1 MPKNDEDF
9 LKRLLKTF
17 KVEAQE
23 HLRAMSSGLLELEKS
38 PERIRQA
45 ALIETVFRE
54 AHSLKG
60 AARSVNAAEVEAV
73 CQAMESVLAGLKR
86 DDIAPSPELLDLLH
100 QAVTSL
106 EGLLA
111 SPESGQIADVKLKM
125 QALIRQLEGAL
136 KSASVPFPKEM
147 PKPIES
153 SPPVVRENR
162 SLTETIRIP
171 AAKLD
176 AVLLQAEELLSAKL
190 TTNQRARELREIR
203 ALLSARK
210 KEWAKIH
217 PIFRVIQQSAEK
229 KGPQSGAAPP
239 DPKTM
244 KLLDFLQQ
252 EAVMMQSLESKL
264 AELILS
270 TDRDQRSLAGMVD
283 NLLDDAKKILMFPFS
298 SLLEIFPKLVRDL
311 SRDQSK
317 EVALI
322 IHGDEIEID
331 RRVLDEIKDPLIHI
345 VRNGIDHGI
354 EKPSEREQKRKSPR
368 GTITI
373 AALQRDGGQVEILI
387 TDDGAGIDVEKVKP
401 AAQKLGLVSRE
412 EAGRL
417 SEQEILGLI
426 FQSGLSTSAIVTDLS
441 GRGLGLAIVRE
452 KVEKLGGVVTVETDP
467 GIGTTFRMVLPLT
480 IATIRGI
487 LIRVEEQLFVLRSTH
502 VERVGRVSKKEIKT
516 VENRETIRLDGQA
529 VSLVR
534 MRDVLGLSG
543 KKAVAESTDNVR
555 IVVLGSAG
563 RRIAFWVD
571 EILAEQEV
579 LVKSLGGQFSRVRN
593 IAGATVLG
601 TGKVVAILNAHDLM
615 KSAVKRSASPA
626 GSAPVSEEVQE
637 RRKSILVAEDSITSR
652 MLVKNILEAAGYV
665 VKTAVDGLEAFT
677 TLKTEEFDLVVSD
690 VEMPRMSGFEL
701 TAKIRADITL
711 SELPVVLVTAL
722 ESREDRER
730 GIDVGASAYIVKSS
744 FDQSNLLDVVRR
756 LI

>member
-1 MPKNDEDF
+1 MPKKDEDF
-9 LKRLLKTF
+9 LKRLLETF

-23 HLRAMSSGLLELEKS
+23 HLSALSSGLLELEKS
-38 PERIRQA
+38 PDRVRRT
-45 ALIETVFRE
+45 ALVEMVFRE

-73 CQAMESVLAGLKR
+73 CQAMENVLAGLKR
-86 DDIAPSPELLDLLH
+86 DDIAPSPELFDLLH
-100 QAVTSL
+100 QAVNGL

-111 SPESGQIADVKLKM
+111 APESGRIDVKLKV
-125 QALIRQLEGAL
+125 QTLIRQMESAL
-136 KSASVPFPKEM
+136 RLAPPAFQKEI
-147 PKPIES
+147 PKPTES
-153 SPPVVRENR
+153 NLQVAPENR
-162 SLTETIRIP
+162 SFTETIRIP

-190 TTNQRARELREIR
+190 TTSQRAGELREIR

-210 KEWAKIH
+210 KERAKID
-217 PIFRVIQQSAEK
+217 PIFRAIQPSAEK
-229 KGPQSGAAPP
+229 KGPRNGAAPP
-239 DPKTM
+239 DPKIM
-244 KLLDFLQQ
+244 KLLEFQQ
-252 EAVMMQSLESKL
+252 QDVVLMQSLENKL

-311 SRDQSK
+311 SRDRGK
-317 EVALI
+317 EVELI
-322 IHGDEIEID
+322 IRGDEIEID
-331 RRVLDEIKDPLIHI
+331 RRVLDEVKDPLIHL

-373 AALQRDGGQVEILI
+373 AVLQRDGGKVEVLV
-387 TDDGAGIDVEKVKP
+387 TDDGAGIDGEKVKP
-401 AAQKLGLVSRE
+401 AAQKLGLVSPE

-417 SEQEILGLI
+417 SEQEIAGLI

-441 GRGLGLAIVRE
+441 GRGLGLAIVQE
-452 KVEKLGGVVTVETDP
+452 KVEKLGGVVTVETNP
-467 GIGTTFRMVLPLT
+467 GVGTTFRMVLPLT
-480 IATIRGI
+480 LATFRGI
-487 LIRVEEQLFVLRSTH
+487 LIRVEEHLFVLPSTH
-502 VERVGRVSKKEIKT
+502 VDRVGRVGRGEIKT

-534 MRDVLGLSG
+534 MKDVLGLSG

-563 RRIAFWVD
+563 KRIAFWVD
-571 EILAEQEV
+571 EILSEQEV
-579 LVKSLGGQFSRVRN
+579 LVKGLGRQLSRVRN
-593 IAGATVLG
+593 IAGSTILG

-626 GSAPVSEEVQE
+626 GAAATPEEVKE

-652 MLVKNILEAAGYV
+652 MLVKNILEAAGYD

-677 TLKTEEFDLVVSD
+677 TLKTEPFDLLLSD

-701 TAKIRADITL
+701 TAKIRADIKL